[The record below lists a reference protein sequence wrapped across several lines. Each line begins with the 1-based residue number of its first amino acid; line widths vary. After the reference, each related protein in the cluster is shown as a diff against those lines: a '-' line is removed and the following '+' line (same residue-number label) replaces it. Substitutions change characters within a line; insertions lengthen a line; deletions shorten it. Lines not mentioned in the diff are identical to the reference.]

1 MRKALY
7 LSTVISVSSTLL
19 SVLFK
24 LMHLQG
30 ANELLMLGLGGL
42 ALVVAPLAGVYLYS
56 RRR

>member
-7 LSTVISVSSTLL
+7 LSAVISVSSTLL

-30 ANELLMLGLGGL
+30 ANELLILGMGGL
-42 ALVVAPLAGVYLYS
+42 ALVVIPLAGVYWYS
-56 RRR
+56 KRR

>member
-30 ANELLMLGLGGL
+30 ANELLMLGLGGF
-42 ALVVAPLAGVYLYS
+42 ALVVAPLAGVYFYS
-56 RRR
+56 KRR